1 MIVRILNEGQWHLT
15 DDAVR
20 GLNSFDDAVE
30 QAVTAGDQE
39 KLTKA
44 LHTLL
49 DRIRTTG
56 SQVPDEEL
64 QDSDLILPAEDS
76 TLDEVRQLLSESE
89 EGLIP
94 SYPGQPAPGTATDA
108 ERI

>member
-1 MIVRILNEGQWHLT
+1 MIVRILNEGQWRL
-15 DDAVR
+15 DDRAVR

-30 QAVTAGDQE
+30 QAVAAGDQDQ
-39 KLTKA
+39 LTGA

-56 SQVPDEEL
+56 TRVPDEEL
-64 QDSDLILPAEDS
+64 EDSDLILPAADS
-76 TLDEVRQLLSESE
+76 TLEEVQQLLSESE

-94 SYPGQPAPGTATDA
+94 G
-108 ERI
+108 

>member
-1 MIVRILNEGQWHLT
+1 MIVRILNEGQWRLT

-30 QAVTAGDQE
+30 QAVTAADQDQ
-39 KLTKA
+39 LTRA
-44 LHTLL
+44 LHALL

-56 SQVPDEEL
+56 TPVPDDALE
-64 QDSDLILPAEDS
+64 DSDLILPAADS
-76 TLDEVRQLLSESE
+76 TLDDVKQLLSESE

-94 SYPGQPAPGTATDA
+94 G
-108 ERI
+108 